1 MARIVEQLGG
11 QLRVDSQVNAGSR
24 FSFLIPLVL
33 ASDNSEV
40 TRFSKCST
48 GSQPRSRTASEY
60 SSSCTSEIDGLV
72 EAIATSHMSPRT
84 SARYDTSLP
93 PIDDVP
99 SSRNGSVGTVISS
112 RGILEVQSPALSIRP
127 VKVDYLDQEVARA
140 ASPPSNRNRTSIT
153 EAAREPTAASNAS
166 VRKPTAASGRPRLRE
181 SKGSAVE
188 KLRILVVEVSPTIN
202 LSIEG
207 F

>member
-1 MARIVEQLGG
+1 
-11 QLRVDSQVNAGSR
+11 
-24 FSFLIPLVL
+24 
-33 ASDNSEV
+33 
-40 TRFSKCST
+40 
-48 GSQPRSRTASEY
+48 
-60 SSSCTSEIDGLV
+60 
-72 EAIATSHMSPRT
+72 MSPRT